1 MTMSTD
7 RKIQNREL
15 VSNLRAILER
25 RGMTQRDFAVLIG
38 KKEAEVSRWFSGKV
52 GISQTNLSRIEEAL
66 GEPVRSGSSFHK
78 DTAEIRIGIIGTGD
92 MAGRFVRE
100 AAYVKGV
107 RVVAAYN
114 PSMKAETEFCD
125 SFGLQGRPGSS
136 DELFGM
142 VDAVYV
148 ASPVETH
155 YGYSKAALDKGV
167 HVLCEMPFTMTR
179 KEADELLRSAAR
191 KGLVMMAALKTA
203 YCPSFCQMTSVA
215 KSGIIGEIVDIS
227 ATVTNLLPD
236 DASVSFANERMMEN
250 FTYPLLTFFKLFG
263 LDYRHINSFVKKNG
277 GKILFTNTTLEYESS
292 IGSFKV
298 GVGVKSEGS
307 LVVSGTKGYIYVPA
321 PWWKPDYFEV
331 RFENPA
337 DNKKYFFPYESS
349 GLRYEIKAFADSIG
363 RHSASDAISREE
375 ILKMAEIQNRIISK
389 TLQ

>member
-1 MTMSTD
+1 MSKD
-7 RKIQNREL
+7 REIQNREL
-15 VSNLRAILER
+15 VSNLRTVLER

-52 GISQTNLSRIEEAL
+52 GISRMNLSRIEEAL

-78 DTAEIRIGIIGTGD
+78 DNAEIRIGIIGTGD

-100 AAYVKGV
+100 AVYVKGV

-114 PSMKAETEFCD
+114 PSLKAETEFCD
-125 SFGLQGRPGSS
+125 SFGLQGRPGSA

-142 VDAVYV
+142 VDAIYV

-155 YGYSKAALDKGV
+155 YDYSKAALERGV

-179 KEADELLRSAAR
+179 KEADDLLRTAAR

-203 YCPSFCQMTSVA
+203 YCPSFCQMISVA
-215 KSGIIGEIVDIS
+215 RSGIIGEVVDIS

-236 DASVSFANERMMEN
+236 NATVSFANERMMEN
-250 FTYPLLTFFKLFG
+250 FTYPLLTIFKLFG
-263 LDYRHINSFVKKNG
+263 LDCRRISSFVKKEG
-277 GKILFTNTTLEYESS
+277 EKMLFTHTSLEYGSS
-292 IGSFKV
+292 MGSFKV

-307 LVVSGTKGYIYVPA
+307 LVVSGTKGYIYIPA

-349 GLRYEIKAFADSIG
+349 GLRYEIKALADSIC
-363 RHSASDAISREE
+363 RHQVSGAISREE

-389 TLQ
+389 NLQ